1 MSGLQPRIHT
11 AESRS
16 SVGTRKKRGGACGSL
31 LLPRRAEGASARA
44 PLYFDLTGQG
54 PQPVNQFSFRKEE
67 GWEHM
72 GKQGPLS
79 PGLLGSHSPAVAG
92 AGR

>member
-16 SVGTRKKRGGACGSL
+16 SVGTRKKEGPCGSL
-31 LLPRRAEGASARA
+31 LLPRQAEGASARA
-44 PLYFDLTGQG
+44 PPYFDLTGQC
-54 PQPVNQFSFRKEE
+54 PQPVSQFSFRKEE
-67 GWEHM
+67 GREHM